1 LTRRP
6 FPAAGNEMIESSSQ
20 IKAASKRN
28 AAKCTLCAFDAIA
41 EELARVNALIEKQL
55 LDCSG
60 TVRELVSHIS
70 FSKGKMLR
78 PGLVLLSGHACGGIT
93 DKHILAAAVME
104 MIHNATLLHDDVID
118 EGKSRRGLP
127 TLNHLKGNESAV
139 LLGDFLL
146 SRVFK
151 MCVELDD
158 GAAEVIA
165 DSTARMCEG
174 EMSQT
179 AQRGNWLLSEPQ
191 YLEIITNKSA
201 AMFSAACQTGAILAG
216 ADKQQTQMF
225 ADFGLNAGIAFQ
237 ITDDILDLVGSE
249 SRTGK
254 KAGNDLDRDKLTL
267 PLIHLLKTAPPADG
281 EFIKR
286 LITRQTT
293 SNSNG
298 ALLEKLR
305 ALGSIEYAAK
315 HAKKFAK
322 KAILALAGLNESK
335 YKESLIETAK
345 FIAERKA

>member
-1 LTRRP
+1 
-6 FPAAGNEMIESSSQ
+6 MIESSSQ
-20 IKAASKRN
+20 IKAASKQN
-28 AAKCTLCAFDAIA
+28 ALKCTFCAFDAIA
-41 EELARVNALIEKQL
+41 EELARVNALIEEQL

-78 PGLVLLSGHACGGIT
+78 PGLVLLSGRTCGGIT

-127 TLNHLKGNESAV
+127 TLNHLKGNESAI

-151 MCVELDD
+151 MCVELGD
-158 GAAEVIA
+158 GVTEVIA

-179 AQRGNWLLSEPQ
+179 AQRGNWLLSETQ
-191 YLEIITNKSA
+191 YLDIITDKSA
-201 AMFSAACQTGAILAG
+201 VMFSAACQIGAMLAEAG
-216 ADKQQTQMF
+216 KQQVRML

-249 SRTGK
+249 SKTGK
-254 KAGNDLDRDKLTL
+254 KTGNDLDRDKLTL
-267 PLIHLLKTAPPADG
+267 PLIHLLKTASPDDN

-293 SNSNG
+293 PNSNG

-305 ALGSIEYAAK
+305 AFGSIEYAAR

-322 KAILALAGLNESK
+322 KAISALAGLNESK

-345 FIAERKA
+345 FIAGRMA